1 MGLLDALDTLDMA
14 VYKCKQ
20 RQIDMLDVPAE
31 VDVLYSYMSRSR

>member
-20 RQIDMLDVPAE
+20 RQVDMLDVPAAI
-31 VDVLYSYMSRSR
+31 DVLDSYMSGR